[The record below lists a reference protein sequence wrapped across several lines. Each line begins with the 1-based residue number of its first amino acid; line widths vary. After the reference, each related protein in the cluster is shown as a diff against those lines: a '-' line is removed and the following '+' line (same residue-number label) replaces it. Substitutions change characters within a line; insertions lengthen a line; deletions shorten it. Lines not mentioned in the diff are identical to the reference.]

1 MVSPKYYE
9 TLYLLRPDL
18 TEDELNKIQERL
30 KGIVTNHQGEVLKS
44 EKWAERNIAYRI
56 GNYSKGVYYVL
67 VYDALPGAVAEIE
80 RNLRLLSSDVL
91 RFMTVKVKKDT
102 VLRTIRA
109 KDEAALQEKAVS
121 DTGTDE
127 REAEGKEKSKEIF
140 VKKKVGR
147 FHIEATEA
155 VEIDYKNVDLL
166 SQFITERK
174 KIVPRRS
181 SGLTAFGQ
189 RRLATA
195 IKRARIMALLPFT
208 VLHD

>member
-1 MVSPKYYE
+1 VANPQYYE
-9 TLYLLRPDL
+9 TLYLVRPDI
-18 TEDELNKIQERL
+18 TEDELNRVQERL
-30 KGIVTNHQGEVLKS
+30 KGIITNHQGEILKS
-44 EKWAERNIAYRI
+44 EKWAERNIAYTIR
-56 GNYSKGVYYVL
+56 NYSKGIYYIL
-67 VYDALPGAVAEIE
+67 LYKALPGVVADIE
-80 RNLRLLSSDVL
+80 RSLRLLKDEVL
-91 RFMTVKVKKDT
+91 RFLTTRVKKGT

-109 KDEAALQEKAVS
+109 RDEAGLQQKAVS
-121 DTGTDE
+121 DAAAGGAG
-127 REAEGKEKSKEIF
+127 AEDKEKTKEIF
-140 VKKKVGR
+140 VKKRVGR

-155 VEIDYKNVDLL
+155 VELDYKNIDLL